1 MGLKAFDY
9 FAVIY
14 PTSIVP
20 YIVLF
25 VNTKIRRVY
34 PFPLEGAEGV
44 FRVCFL
50 SLTCFVRHYLFR
62 TLIHPQRRWRA
73 GLYPDKAATKGG

>member
-9 FAVIY
+9 FAVIR

-20 YIVLF
+20 YIGLF
-25 VNTKIRRVY
+25 VNINFRRVR

-44 FRVCFL
+44 FYIPPFL
-50 SLTCFVRHYLFR
+50 
-62 TLIHPQRRWRA
+62 TLQTVGFTLACTLDTQRRWRA
-73 GLYPDKAATKGG
+73 GHYPDKAATKGG